1 MTCPSQHLLV
11 AATQHCWALGP
22 ACLWL
27 HMRLA
32 AATGKLL
39 HWCCG
44 VLAATRTVKAA
55 AAEPSG
61 GSALRRYTADET
73 PMASY
78 INIHKMVNNRRLEA
92 QQRAEEGEAVVG
104 PRVIVV
110 GPTDA
115 GKSTL
120 CRLLIN
126 YAVRSGFEPTFVDL
140 DVGEARE
147 GRM

>member
-1 MTCPSQHLLV
+1 
-11 AATQHCWALGP
+11 
-22 ACLWL
+22 
-27 HMRLA
+27 
-32 AATGKLL
+32 
-39 HWCCG
+39 
-44 VLAATRTVKAA
+44 
-55 AAEPSG
+55 
-61 GSALRRYTADET
+61 
-73 PMASY
+73 MASY
-78 INIHKMVNNRRLEA
+78 INVHKMVNNRRLEA

-140 DVGEARE
+140 DVGEGQE
-147 GRM
+147 GCGGACRACWCLPQRCMPSSIVATVCTPHDCSSCLPSVC